1 MSSGANLKGFDDV
14 LRNIEAQ
21 LGEPVVRRKVNK
33 VLKGTVEEFE
43 PTFKRAMAVYADT
56 GKTVGAVVH
65 GNVTGTSSGVPMVKL
80 GFKSPRWTLIHLNE
94 FGYAKNGHP
103 RGFGIMRRFFE
114 GSKPVF
120 KSKVGMKLKQEFL

>member
-1 MSSGANLKGFDDV
+1 M
-14 LRNIEAQ
+14 
-21 LGEPVVRRKVNK
+21 VRRKVNK
-33 VLKGTVEEFE
+33 ALKETVEEFE

-65 GNVTGTSSGVPMVKL
+65 GNVTGTASGVPMVKL

>member
-1 MSSGANLKGFDDV
+1 MSSSGANLKGFDDV
-14 LRNIEAQ
+14 LRNVEAR
-21 LGEPVVRRKVNK
+21 LGEPAVRRKVNR
-33 VLKGTVEEFE
+33 VLKETVEEFE

-56 GKTVGAVVH
+56 GKTAGAVVH
-65 GNVTGTSSGVPMVKL
+65 GNVTGTASGVPMVKL

-114 GSKPVF
+114 GND
-120 KSKVGMKLKQEFL
+120 

>member
-1 MSSGANLKGFDDV
+1 MSSGANLKGFDDI
-14 LRNIEAQ
+14 LRNIETR

-33 VLKGTVEEFE
+33 ALKETVEEFE
-43 PTFKRAMAVYADT
+43 STFKRAMAVYADT

-65 GNVTGTSSGVPMVKL
+65 GNVTGTASGVPMVKL
-80 GFKSPRWTLIHLNE
+80 GFESPRWTLIHLNE

-114 GSKPVF
+114 GSEPVF

>member
-1 MSSGANLKGFDDV
+1 M
-14 LRNIEAQ
+14 I
-21 LGEPVVRRKVNK
+21 
-33 VLKGTVEEFE
+33 
-43 PTFKRAMAVYADT
+43 
-56 GKTVGAVVH
+56 
-65 GNVTGTSSGVPMVKL
+65 KL

-94 FGYAKNGHP
+94 FGYAKKGHP